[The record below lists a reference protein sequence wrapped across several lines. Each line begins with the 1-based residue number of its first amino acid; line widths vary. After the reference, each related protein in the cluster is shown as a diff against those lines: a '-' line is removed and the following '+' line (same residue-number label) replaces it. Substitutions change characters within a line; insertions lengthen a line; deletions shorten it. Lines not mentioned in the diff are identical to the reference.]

1 MNSPHTEDGVNQPE
15 ESIIDFLS
23 PGRITLDLDT
33 SSRKRLFEYIAEVSA
48 KELEDIEED
57 CIFKTITER
66 ERLGS
71 TGLGRGIAVPH
82 GRIESLESPV
92 ISLVRL
98 KHPIDY
104 DAPDNRPVWLAV
116 GLLVPL
122 EANETHLKLLS
133 KLATCFQ
140 DADFVKSLRQCQY
153 IEQVSQLFEDV

>member
-1 MNSPHTEDGVNQPE
+1 MNSPHSEDGVNQPE
-15 ESIIDFLS
+15 EGVIDFLS

-33 SSRKRLFEYIAEVSA
+33 SSRKRLFEYIAEISA
-48 KELEDIEED
+48 RELAESEED

-82 GRIESLESPV
+82 GRIESLERPV

-116 GLLVPL
+116 GLLVPID
-122 EANETHLKLLS
+122 ANETHLKLLS

-140 DADFVKSLRQCQY
+140 NAEFVQSLRDCQHV
-153 IEQVSQLFEDV
+153 EQVSQLFGDV